1 MGKGVSMPKKSKILQ
16 KIYRGLIGGTC
27 ASLVVLIFGPLWHSF
42 LGHSHGFGFFS
53 FNVLGWILLY
63 CFGAIVGSIKGVIIG
78 LVDLLEKSW
87 LTLICSL
94 ILWGAR
100 PSIELFHTIKR
111 TRKVLYL
118 DGGYAVLSILAAI
131 LCALIVVKG
140 PGLLAFIRR
149 ERSKTS

>member
-1 MGKGVSMPKKSKILQ
+1 MGKGVSMPRKSKILQ
-16 KIYRGLIGGTC
+16 KIYRGLIGGAC
-27 ASLVVLIFGPLWHSF
+27 ASLVVLVFGPLWHSF
-42 LGHSHGFGFFS
+42 LGHSHGFGFYS

-63 CFGAIVGSIKGVIIG
+63 CFGAIVGSIKGIIIG

-111 TRKVLYL
+111 TKKVLYL

-131 LCALIVVKG
+131 LCVLIVVKG
-140 PGLLAFIRR
+140 KGVVSFIRR

>member
-1 MGKGVSMPKKSKILQ
+1 MPKKSEVLQ

-27 ASLVVLIFGPLWHSF
+27 ASLLVSIFGPLWHSF
-42 LGHSHGFGFFS
+42 LGHSHGFGFYS

-63 CFGAIVGSIKGVIIG
+63 CTAAIVGCIKGVIIG

-94 ILWGAR
+94 ILWGVG
-100 PSIELFHTIKR
+100 PSIEAFHAIKR
-111 TRKVLYL
+111 ARKALYL

-131 LCALIVVKG
+131 LCTLIVVKG
-140 PGLLAFIRR
+140 TGVVSVIRK
-149 ERSKTS
+149 ERLKVR